1 MGKMHSENFLRWY
14 EYEISIPAG
23 GTITNTVTAPIYPSM
38 NTRYEPPIYMYTY
51 LLSPATTW
59 AEFGKLDIVVN
70 TPYYLTESGGEF
82 SFEKTE
88 TGYQTSLDGLP
99 EGELEFTLSE
109 SAKPKAPRGHLN
121 ALQVGGIAG
130 AVALLSYVQLKR
142 NKKLK

>member
-1 MGKMHSENFLRWY
+1 G
-14 EYEISIPAG
+14 G
-23 GTITNTVTAPIYPSM
+23 GT
-38 NTRYEPPIYMYTY
+38 
-51 LLSPATTW
+51 LLSSGIYAVQLLQW
-59 AEFGKLDIVVN
+59 LFGAMKSIGGVRSV
-70 TPYYLTESGGEF
+70 TESGGEF

>member
-1 MGKMHSENFLRWY
+1 MHSENFLRWY

-23 GTITNTVTAPIYPSM
+23 GTITNTVTAPIYPGM

-109 SAKPKAPRGHLN
+109 SAKPKAPRGFSGG
-121 ALQVGGIAG
+121 LQVGCVAG